1 MDNLFGLV
9 IFVIFAIISVVAKI
23 NEERK
28 KTEQGRTYRKH
39 SEEDELP
46 EAVRRMLYGE
56 KTIPTA
62 RPAQPR
68 SLDPNVMQ
76 IPRVFQEEEEGP
88 VRPIPV
94 SIPRPPVQSLN
105 QQRAQQ
111 QAMLQRQQQ
120 VQQRQVQQ
128 RQTIPVRSQ
137 QASVAPQ
144 RMQTGQQRQ
153 RPQGPPPRPRSG
165 AGGAQRSPAPARG
178 PQGLTPEMATNQQV
192 VQRRAPVARRSG
204 SVLFRDMRQLRNAI
218 IYSEVLGKPVSLRDE

>member
-1 MDNLFGLV
+1 MDNLFGV
-9 IFVIFAIISVVAKI
+9 IVFVIFAIISLVAKI

-28 KTEQGRTYRKH
+28 KTEQRRTYRKP
-39 SEEDELP
+39 SKEDELP

-68 SLDPNVMQ
+68 SGDPNVMQ
-76 IPRVFQEEEEGP
+76 VPRVLQEDEEGP
-88 VRPIPV
+88 ARPIPV
-94 SIPRPPVQSLN
+94 TIPRPPVQSLN

-120 VQQRQVQQ
+120 IQQ
-128 RQTIPVRSQ
+128 RQTVPVRSQ

-144 RMQTGQQRQ
+144 RMQAGQQRQRPVPQ
-153 RPQGPPPRPRSG
+153 RPQGPPPMPQPVAG
-165 AGGAQRSPAPARG
+165 AARRVQAPAKG
-178 PQGLTPEMATNQQV
+178 QPLTPATIAPQQV
-192 VQRRAPVARRSG
+192 PQRRAPATRRTG